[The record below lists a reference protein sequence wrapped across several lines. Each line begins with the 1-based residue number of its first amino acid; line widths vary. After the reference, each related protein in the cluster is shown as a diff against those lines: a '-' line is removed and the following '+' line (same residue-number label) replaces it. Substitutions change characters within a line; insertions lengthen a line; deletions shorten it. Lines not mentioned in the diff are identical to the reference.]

1 MLPVALRDTGLLM
14 LSVGIL
20 TSCAGLVAAWLVS
33 HYEFPGR
40 RFFEWALILP
50 LAVPTYLAAY
60 SYVEFL
66 GFTGP
71 LQQLVRALNDLAE
84 EGVNIEAMPST
95 SEISEV
101 GNEPYFHTNH
111 CLVAGA
117 ARYEAL
123 RPPELVESSER
134 RLADDQWF
142 ARTDGSDRHGFGE
155 TAGQHGRL

>member
-60 SYVEFL
+60 AYVEFL

-71 LQQLVRALNDLAE
+71 PQQLVRALTGGLREPRWD
-84 EGVNIEAMPST
+84 GGHPS
-95 SEISEV
+95 
-101 GNEPYFHTNH
+101 
-111 CLVAGA
+111 
-117 ARYEAL
+117 
-123 RPPELVESSER
+123 R
-134 RLADDQWF
+134 RL
-142 ARTDGSDRHGFGE
+142 RRRHPPLSRGGGPDRHEARWFHRGRSARNG
-155 TAGQHGRL
+155 TASR